1 MQRIEIDYKK
11 NSEKNLEDFQTNYEN
26 EKKKRER
33 FEEKSNED
41 LTALRSQLAQDRA
54 LFDKE
59 LKELEVLHQSKVD
72 YENQRNKEL
81 EEKIEAVKI
90 EQQNELMRMLEKYE
104 IDKQNLRVIIYHKK
118 LYLLKLYKNIKRLRI
133 KKNAKKSK

>member
-11 NSEKNLEDFQTNYEN
+11 SSEKNLEDFQTNYEN

-41 LTALRSQLAQDRA
+41 LAALRLQLSQDRSQ
-54 LFDKE
+54 FDKE

-72 YENQRNKEL
+72 YENQRNQES
-81 EEKIEAVKI
+81 EEKIEAVTI
-90 EQQNELMRMLEKYE
+90 EQQNELMKMLEKYE
-104 IDKQNLRVIIYHKK
+104 IDKQNLRVSILFI
-118 LYLLKLYKNIKRLRI
+118 NF
-133 KKNAKKSK
+133 N